1 MIPLERV
8 KRQPGIAMALVFHLM
23 LFAIPMST
31 LVVPRLSELDLFVI
45 EEERPLV
52 KRQIVKEKKIE
63 IPPKP
68 VIPEV
73 IKEPEVIQPLEVP
86 QKPDPLQKQKI
97 IEQPVVE
104 QPLVKTEIVEPA
116 IKSDRDGIPVVPKV
130 EISLAPV
137 TPVKEPQT
145 VSPSPPASPLTVE
158 KPKELEEV
166 EFGGEN
172 GPRFLKKEM
181 PVYPVLARRLG
192 KEGRVVLRL
201 TIDEQGRLVH
211 VEILENSG
219 FGFAE
224 SAMDAVKRST
234 FIPAKK
240 ENKPFASKAILPIRF
255 TLRRGE

>member
-1 MIPLERV
+1 MIPVERV
-8 KRQPGIAMALVFHLM
+8 LRQPGFIIAFVFHLL
-23 LFAIPMST
+23 LFAIPIST
-31 LVVPRLSELDLFVI
+31 LVVERLSELELFVM
-45 EEERPLV
+45 EEEATPIQ
-52 KRQIVKEKKIE
+52 RQIVREKKIE
-63 IPPKP
+63 IPSKL

-73 IKEPEVIQPLEVP
+73 IKEPEAIQTPQVIE
-86 QKPDPLQKQKI
+86 KPEIVQRQEI
-97 IEQPVVE
+97 VEQPVMKAE
-104 QPLVKTEIVEPA
+104 QVEPV
-116 IKSDRDGIPVVPKV
+116 ITSDRDEIPVDLKVEANSAPVVP
-130 EISLAPV
+130 I
-137 TPVKEPQT
+137 KEDPL
-145 VSPSPPASPLTVE
+145 VSPSPPAIVPMAK

-166 EFGGEN
+166 EFGGDH
-172 GPRFLKKEM
+172 GPRFLKKEL
-181 PVYPVLARRLG
+181 PAYPVLARRLG

-211 VEILENSG
+211 VEILENPG